1 MADQKLEAAP
11 KPPPTERDPF
21 GMRHS
26 LANLAMMVTGLEGE
40 EPEPYKLAI
49 FSARIVALGFLFTG
63 DALGSLVA
71 EARQIR
77 EHLGAI
83 RVNSERRPPKPSKQ
97 TP

>member
-1 MADQKLEAAP
+1 
-11 KPPPTERDPF
+11 
-21 GMRHS
+21 MRHS

-49 FSARIVALGFLFTG
+49 FATRAVALGFLFAG
-63 DALGSLVA
+63 DAIGSLVA

-83 RVNSERRPPKPSKQ
+83 RVNSERRPAKQSKRS
-97 TP
+97 P